1 MIHKYLKV
9 PDWLHLDCESR
20 GAEVRMRKR
29 RTRQLLRPWC
39 HASPG
44 LHSPQPEDD
53 NYIPE
58 LWCSPTSFEAPSLQA
73 GCTMPA
79 ARTAEIRSQRTD
91 VVAQFL
97 TLEHKSARGICEM
110 PAFPLKSPASSVRL
124 AWQNGGRNPE
134 EKWWLGIEVFH
145 ETPPSCH
152 KQLPSP
158 PPPQISHG
166 PARWVTQ
173 PPENFSRPPGK
184 AAVLA
189 WPRHQPSPLI
199 FLLSSQPKAISF
211 FQTTFPT
218 TTKSRQTCNTQQ
230 VKIYFYISH
239 QREIPTFLHIEE
251 NSTAV

>member
-9 PDWLHLDCESR
+9 PDWLHLDCESS

-73 GCTMPA
+73 GRTMPA

-97 TLEHKSARGICEM
+97 TLEHKLARGICEM

-124 AWQNGGRNPE
+124 AWQTGEEILKKNGDLE
-134 EKWWLGIEVFH
+134 LKFSMKHL
-145 ETPPSCH
+145 PPATSSCH
-152 KQLPSP
+152 PHLLHRYPMAQPGGSLSPQKTSAGLLGKQ
-158 PPPQISHG
+158 Q
-166 PARWVTQ
+166 
-173 PPENFSRPPGK
+173 
-184 AAVLA
+184 
-189 WPRHQPSPLI
+189 
-199 FLLSSQPKAISF
+199 
-211 FQTTFPT
+211 
-218 TTKSRQTCNTQQ
+218 C
-230 VKIYFYISH
+230 
-239 QREIPTFLHIEE
+239 
-251 NSTAV
+251 